1 MNDRRDAMEIYEIT
15 NYYQDFKKRILDL
28 WRSL

>member
-1 MNDRRDAMEIYEIT
+1 MNDRRDAMEIYEII
-15 NYYQDFKKRILDL
+15 NNYQDFKKRILDL